1 MHKLDGTA
9 DQQPGSS
16 RSTGEVRGRLAPL
29 ILVADDDT
37 DSRLAMRASLE
48 EGGYDVVEA
57 RDGPGAV
64 DAFAAR
70 HPDLVVLDVM
80 MPGHDGFSV
89 AKWMREWPAT
99 AKVPIVMLTGRGDVE
114 TRARAASVGAGDY
127 VVKPFEVDD
136 LVRRLRAQLQPQG
149 RAA

>member
-1 MHKLDGTA
+1 MNSVRENDPRAGTQA
-9 DQQPGSS
+9 SPGEPDA
-16 RSTGEVRGRLAPL
+16 RIL
-29 ILVADDDT
+29 IVDDHA
-37 DSRLAMRASLE
+37 DSRDVLRYLLELRGFDVFLAESSEMALRILE
-48 EGGYDVVEA
+48 HAPV
-57 RDGPGAV
+57 
-64 DAFAAR
+64 
-70 HPDLVVLDVM
+70 DLVVLDVM

>member
-1 MHKLDGTA
+1 MNSVQENDPRART
-9 DQQPGSS
+9 QPS
-16 RSTGEVRGRLAPL
+16 RGEPDARIL
-29 ILVADDDT
+29 IVDDHA
-37 DSRLAMRASLE
+37 DSRDVLRYLLELRGFDVFLAESSEMAVRILE
-48 EGGYDVVEA
+48 HA
-57 RDGPGAV
+57 AV
-64 DAFAAR
+64 
-70 HPDLVVLDVM
+70 DLVVLDVM
-80 MPGHDGFSV
+80 MPGLDGFAV

-99 AKVPIVMLTGRGDVE
+99 AMVPIVMLTARGDVE